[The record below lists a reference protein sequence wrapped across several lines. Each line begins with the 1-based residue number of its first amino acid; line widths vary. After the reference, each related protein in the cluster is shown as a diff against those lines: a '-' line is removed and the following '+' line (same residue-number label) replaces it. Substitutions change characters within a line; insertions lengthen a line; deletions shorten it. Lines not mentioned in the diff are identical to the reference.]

1 MRDAHDSQN
10 NSVEEEHVKALKGG
24 PRPGRRRRIAGL
36 SWLLGVI
43 AVAVVAAGC
52 GSSSGSSG
60 SSAGGGSATSG
71 SSTASS
77 GGSATSGSST
87 ASSGGSA
94 ANKSPIVIGATTAG
108 VQDDSLTFPQLADA
122 TVVYAKYIDAHG
134 GIDGH
139 PLKVDY
145 CDNAGTAAGAV
156 ACANK
161 AASEGAVAETGFSPG
176 FATAILAALSAKQ
189 MAWVTPAPIVPQE
202 FADTNSFP
210 LSIGSSTFQAPIF
223 APLASKFQCKRTVAL
238 TEETTGFEAQD
249 TNLAKLFKAY
259 NLPALKSLNIPA
271 TTTDLTPYVS
281 QLKGADCALLSLD
294 PPETAEYAT
303 AAKEL
308 NIHPAHLFASQAMS
322 EVAMGAAPSVY
333 KGTIVEEYYQSYYS
347 PEWATYRNAVTK
359 YHGFDPTKYDYTDGG
374 GQGGWITGATMAT
387 AFKQMMAKNIDITA
401 PNVLKFLQS
410 NKQVG
415 SQGYGPTLDFTKDS
429 GITGFQRLFNPNLAV
444 LVEKNGHW
452 ENADGKFHNVLPLLQ
467 GKTISDPFFK
477 PGTGL

>member
-1 MRDAHDSQN
+1 VH
-10 NSVEEEHVKALKGG
+10 ALEGG

-36 SWLLGVI
+36 SWLLAVI

-52 GSSSGSSG
+52 GSSSGSSS
-60 SSAGGGSATSG
+60 SSAGG
-71 SSTASS
+71 S

-176 FATAILAALSAKQ
+176 FATPILAALAAKQ
-189 MAWVTPAPIVPQE
+189 MAWMSDAPIVPQE

-210 LSIGSSTFQAPIF
+210 MNIGSSTFQAPIF

-238 TEETTGFEAQD
+238 NEETTGFEAQD
-249 TNLAKLFKAY
+249 ANLAKLFKAY
-259 NLPALKSLNIPA
+259 NLPALKSLDIPA

-281 QLKGADCALLSLD
+281 QLKGADCAILALD

-308 NIHPAHLFASQAMS
+308 NIHPAHVFASQAMS
-322 EVAMGAAPSVY
+322 EPVMGANPSVY
-333 KGTIVEEYYQSYYS
+333 KGTIVEEDYQSYYS
-347 PEWATYRNAVTK
+347 PEWTTYRNAVTK
-359 YHGFDPTKYDYTDGG
+359 YHGFDPTKYDYSDGG
-374 GQGGWITGATMAT
+374 GQVGWITGATMAT
-387 AFKQMMAKNIDITA
+387 VFKQMMAKNIDITA
-401 PNVLKFLQS
+401 PNVLKFLQ
-410 NKQVG
+410 NDRQAA

-429 GITGFQRLFNPNLAV
+429 GLKGFQRLFNPNLAI
-444 LVEKNGHW
+444 LIEKDGHW
-452 ENADGKFHNVLPLLQ
+452 ENVDGKFHNVLPLLQ